1 MGKCHWVISAPFP
14 LFYFCCHALLL
25 ALLYMFLLLV
35 VGCWGWMRK
44 GAAFAGFLNLI
55 RERRKLY
62 MFFVMLSLGFFER
75 LIWLLWGVIGG
86 LNPLRSV
93 GKEGT
98 FCIFGL
104 GKGSVYGVL
113 DGWNNGTFCIRYIT
127 FFFLFY
133 LICLYWIVLKNGQC
147 YCPLYLDR

>member
-1 MGKCHWVISAPFP
+1 MLLGHLCFFLFFFFFCPASCPYP

-127 FFFLFY
+127 FFFSFLSHLF
-133 LICLYWIVLKNGQC
+133 VLNC
-147 YCPLYLDR
+147 A